1 MSEFYEWTNI
11 VLFFGLILATIIFG
25 ILNQKHL
32 IKIFHQ
38 TDSRNTIELR
48 PIVIFD
54 YQIIGYFSPTG
65 ERINAK
71 DIQLYYN
78 QYRPASLQV
87 EMVFNVKNTGKMV
100 AQNLRSD
107 LKLKEIKHM
116 LFDQIKTHI
125 DLVPTDCQE
134 HTIKFVLHELKNFTI
149 DINLYWDYG
158 NKKMGNHNQ
167 VIRVFP
173 AKNEIDYLTKTTKLD
188 FKNIK

>member
-54 YQIIGYFSPTG
+54 YQIMGYFSPVG

-78 QYRPASLQV
+78 RYRPASLQV
-87 EMVFNVKNTGKMV
+87 EMIFNVKNTGKMV
-100 AQNLRSD
+100 AQNLRAD
-107 LKLKEIKHM
+107 WKLKEIKHM
-116 LFDQIKTHI
+116 LIDPIKTCM

-134 HTIKFVLHELKNFTI
+134 FTIKFILHELKNFTI
-149 DINLYWDYG
+149 DIDLYWDYG

-173 AKNEIDYLTKTTKLD
+173 TKNEIDYLTKTTKLD
-188 FKNIK
+188 FKKI